1 MYEPMSSDRE
11 PAAGDPGKPAVLEAF
26 GFAHVQRCGQ
36 FLLRFGRVIIQPY
49 VDRKRRRRATGARL
63 AEAMVRYAELCMSA
77 RRTEQDPGEAA
88 KYLDE
93 AADLY
98 TEAGQSEDAARALA
112 LRSRAGGEGETANA

>member
-1 MYEPMSSDRE
+1 VYEPMSSDQE
-11 PAAGDPGKPAVLEAF
+11 PAARDPGEPAVLERF
-26 GFAHVQRCGQ
+26 GFAHVRRCGE
-36 FLLRFGRVIIQPY
+36 LPLRFGRAIIQRY

-63 AEAMVRYAELCMSA
+63 AEAMVRYAELCMSP
-77 RRTEQDPGEAA
+77 RRTERDHDEAA

-98 TEAGQSEDAARALA
+98 TEAGQSQDAARALA